1 MSIMKRNRKDIYN
14 MSPVFIG
21 VTRNFQ
27 KGTSFEKYSMSFAKY
42 SMSFAQKSAPL
53 ATPVFIGVSEHW
65 AQKIVAMNNLY
76 IADYPFLWN
85 RNIFVE

>member
-1 MSIMKRNRKDIYN
+1 M
-14 MSPVFIG
+14 
-21 VTRNFQ
+21 RNFQ
-27 KGTSFEKYSMSFAKY
+27 NALTFGKYSMTFEKF
-42 SMSFAQKSAPL
+42 SMSFAQNSAPL